1 MEHEV
6 DPRTALAFPAA
17 IAWVEEAARAGAGVR
32 VVDLARATGVSVR
45 MVYRTSARHLG
56 GPPMTQIRLSR
67 LRGVRRRLLAATPGE
82 SVTSAATEAGFFH
95 LGRFS
100 ALYRQ
105 HFGES
110 PSATLRRARE
120 RALPV
125 ALRA

>member
-1 MEHEV
+1 MQQEI
-6 DPRTALAFPAA
+6 DPRTALPFPAA
-17 IAWVEEAARAGAGVR
+17 IARVEAAARAGADVR
-32 VVDLARATGVSVR
+32 VVDLARAAGVSVR
-45 MVYRTSARHLG
+45 TVYRTSARHLG

-82 SVTSAATEAGFFH
+82 SVTSAATDAGFFH

-100 ALYRQ
+100 AIYRR

-110 PSATLRRARE
+110 PSATLRRARG
-120 RALPV
+120 RAFPV